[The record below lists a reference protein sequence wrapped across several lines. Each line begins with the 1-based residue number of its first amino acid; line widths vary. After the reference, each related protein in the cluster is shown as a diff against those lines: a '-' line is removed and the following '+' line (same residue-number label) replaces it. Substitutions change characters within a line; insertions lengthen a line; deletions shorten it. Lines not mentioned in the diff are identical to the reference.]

1 MSNGDL
7 GRSIESEGCTGVGIC
22 DEFDVGAEHRHRVQ
36 RAKIT
41 SPIRVPRPAKMRTCA
56 RTSSCGATYGLGQ
69 FGLSARGFC
78 FINRT
83 RMSSEANEQILMKSR
98 NPSTAGS
105 RHCKG
110 ERPTDEAVEARIVI
124 YGVLFAGGVLDRRA

>member
-1 MSNGDL
+1 M
-7 GRSIESEGCTGVGIC
+7 ESEGCTGVGIC

-41 SPIRVPRPAKMRTCA
+41 SPIRVPRPAKMHVREDFNV
-56 RTSSCGATYGLGQ
+56 RATYGLGQ
-69 FGLSARGFC
+69 SGLSARGFC
-78 FINRT
+78 FIDRT

-105 RHCKG
+105 PALQR
-110 ERPTDEAVEARIVI
+110 
-124 YGVLFAGGVLDRRA
+124 